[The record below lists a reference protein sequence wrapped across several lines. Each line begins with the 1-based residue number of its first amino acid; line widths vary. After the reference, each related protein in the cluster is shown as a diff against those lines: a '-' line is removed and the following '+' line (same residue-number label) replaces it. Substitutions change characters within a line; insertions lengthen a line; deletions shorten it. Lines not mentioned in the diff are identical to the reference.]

1 MDATPYCSAQK
12 LATAIQKKEISSK
25 EAVNACLER
34 INHVN
39 LKLNAVVQIAAQ
51 QALKAAENADDA
63 LAEGKISGPLHGL
76 PMTIKDSLDTA
87 GIIST
92 GGTLGRKSYIPSQDA
107 AVVARLRAAG
117 AILLGKT
124 NTPEFTLS
132 YETDNL
138 VYGQTRNPY
147 HLSYSP
153 GGSSGG
159 AAAIVSAGGSAF
171 DIGSDY
177 GGSLR
182 YPSHCCGITTIK
194 PTSGRVPRTG
204 HILPFGGLLDSFQQI
219 GPMARCVQDL
229 QMILPLIIGPDGI
242 DPSIVPMPMGNP
254 ETVDL
259 KSLRFTFHTDN
270 GIVSPDSDT
279 RKVICNA
286 AAILEKDGMKIV
298 EARPAGI
305 EQAHDIAQGLWAAD
319 GGASIERLLKEAG
332 TQEHTIP
339 WLGMAPPLEAA
350 ELDALI
356 VRWYRFRST
365 MLSFFNHHDLIICP
379 VNAYPAQ
386 PHGTLGKD
394 LQAFS
399 YTSAYNLTGW
409 PAAVIRGGT
418 SSGGLP
424 IGVQIIA
431 KPWREDV
438 ALAVAAHLEAALGPF
453 PCPGLSVAAKA
464 SSS

>member
-1 MDATPYCSAQK
+1 MNAIPYCSAQK

-39 LKLNAVVQIAAQ
+39 PKLNAVVQIAAQ
-51 QALKAAENADDA
+51 QALKAAENADDT
-63 LAEGKISGPLHGL
+63 LAGGKISGPLHGL

-279 RKVICNA
+279 IKVIRNA
-286 AAILEKDGMKIV
+286 AAILENDGMQI
-298 EARPAGI
+298 EAVKPAGI
-305 EQAHDIAQGLWAAD
+305 EQAHDIAQELWAAD

-332 TQEHTIP
+332 TREHTIP
-339 WLGMAPPLEAA
+339 WLGMAPPLEAS

-418 SSGGLP
+418 SHDGLP

-438 ALAVAAHLEAALGPF
+438 ALAVAAHLEEALGPF
-453 PCPGLSVAAKA
+453 PCPGLPVV
-464 SSS
+464 SSSS